1 MQDQLPLDVQLLKRG
16 ALVLRAIKNNLR
28 QKILQFIHSKQR
40 ITVTEIYVALKIEQS
55 VASQHLAI
63 LRQEGFVHTEREGK
77 KIYYS
82 ISYKRLEQVSQT
94 IDKLLQKA

>member
-1 MQDQLPLDVQLLKRG
+1 MQDQLPLDVQLLKKG

-28 QKILQFIHSKQR
+28 QKLLQFIHRKQR
-40 ITVTEIYVALKIEQS
+40 VTVTEIYLALKIEQS

-63 LRQEGFVHTEREGK
+63 LRQQGYVHTEREGK

-82 ISYKRLEQVSQT
+82 INYQRVSQVNQT
-94 IDKLLQKA
+94 IAKLQQQ